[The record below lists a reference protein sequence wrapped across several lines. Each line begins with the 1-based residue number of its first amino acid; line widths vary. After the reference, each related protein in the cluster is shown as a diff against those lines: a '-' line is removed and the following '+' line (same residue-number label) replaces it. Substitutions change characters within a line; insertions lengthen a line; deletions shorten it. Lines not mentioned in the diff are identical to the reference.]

1 MATYFNLYP
10 NCVITRGTTNSLI
23 VDYKSE
29 LFFKIPSFLHD
40 IIEELCHSDINDIIL
55 HYANDSKILQKIDE
69 LKDWLIKNNLGMMS
83 PKPNIF
89 LPLSNNFEF
98 SSISNAV
105 IEIEDLDSTNLT
117 IITNILQEL
126 VQLGCVA
133 VQLILITPH
142 ELPKI
147 SEFLKIFNKII
158 FQSVE
163 IIFQTKAESSI
174 ESIEALIME
183 NLFLKKVYIFGCKKQ
198 NILQLKKFDALAVF
212 SSERDYTAKKCGLI
226 CQEYFSP
233 NLITYFES
241 KKHNSC
247 LNQKIAIDRNGN
259 IKNCLSLNETFGN
272 VGHSSLS
279 QALNSKGFKKYWNI
293 TKDSINVC
301 KNCEFRYVCTDCR
314 AFLEDPEDILSK
326 PLKCGYDPRSGQW
339 NSWRQNPLKKRVID
353 YYDL

>member
-1 MATYFNLYP
+1 MANYFSLYP
-10 NCVITRGTTNSLI
+10 NCVITRGTIYSLI

-29 LFFKIPSFLHD
+29 LFFKIPTFLHD
-40 IIEELCHSDINDIIL
+40 IIDELCHSDINDIIF
-55 HYANDSKILQKIDE
+55 YYQNDSEIIKRIEE
-69 LKDWLIKNNLGMMS
+69 LKEWLIKNNLGMMS
-83 PKPNIF
+83 PIPNVF

-105 IEIEDLDSTNLT
+105 IEIEDLDSANLN
-117 IITNILQEL
+117 IITKNLQEL
-126 VQLGCVA
+126 IQLDCKA
-133 VQLILITPH
+133 VQLILVAPH
-142 ELPKI
+142 KLNRI
-147 SEFLKIFNKII
+147 SEFLKTFNKMI

-163 IIFQTKAESSI
+163 IVFRSNEEPSI

-183 NLFLKKVYIFGCKKQ
+183 NLFLKKVYIFGCKNQ
-198 NILQLKKFDALAVF
+198 NILRLKKFDAVAVF
-212 SSERDYTAKKCGLI
+212 SREDDYTIKKCGSI
-226 CQEYFSP
+226 CPEYFSL
-233 NLITYFES
+233 NLMTYFES